1 VVHEVW
7 EAAGDPERDRDSLT
21 ATRFVVKKRGSS
33 FLRAFADYSAL
44 SHVSRRWYF
53 EGDDAPYPQAP
64 MARQRRMDRRHP
76 GTGSMRSIRLD
87 HLTSANVS
95 LSRTAALPGR
105 KRLRLWVDGPSRV
118 TQPAAVVTLHRRN
131 GSLAWR
137 TMSLDSKGDGAIT
150 VPFARGQVA
159 RVVVTLVNASP
170 RMRCH
175 QSTTLACAGL
185 PLDDGRAYSWRARL
199 VR

>member
-1 VVHEVW
+1 
-7 EAAGDPERDRDSLT
+7 
-21 ATRFVVKKRGSS
+21 
-33 FLRAFADYSAL
+33 
-44 SHVSRRWYF
+44 
-53 EGDDAPYPQAP
+53 
-64 MARQRRMDRRHP
+64 
-76 GTGSMRSIRLD
+76 MRSIRLD

-95 LSRTAALPGR
+95 LSGTSALPAR
-105 KRLRLWVDGPSRV
+105 KHLRLWVDGPSRAS
-118 TQPAAVVTLHRRN
+118 QPAVVVTVHRRN
-131 GSLAWR
+131 GTLAWR
-137 TMSLDSKGDGAIT
+137 TMSLSSKGDGVLT

-185 PLDDGRAYSWRARL
+185 PLDDRRTFSWRARL